1 MILTEK
7 TNHGPDAIWK
17 SRMWMYFLWELLSNE
32 KVNQHEYGRL
42 CDQSDTFRGKN
53 LTKKK

>member
-32 KVNQHEYGRL
+32 KVNQDEYGRL